1 MDSFATSQIKV
12 APKRDNEMK
21 EYLEKELGGGK
32 VASQKQFLD
41 NDRKVLRFYS
51 KSEGLQFIIHYYLAD
66 DTIEIREN
74 HYSNDGR
81 DSFPLYLRRQK
92 LPEKFD
98 VNQPGQ
104 AFIGDNYVTC
114 DEIEPNTNLNAF
126 GRIFRI
132 FGVDEFTQRFYKT
145 KFGKHFEIAGVEQA
159 RPRETKSLVVPP
171 YNGFGDEQDTLGYI
185 YRLIPQKPKSD
196 FFKNVDNANKI
207 LRFIARFNTRVPEDH
222 ERRFIISFYLADDT
236 ISIYEPPQKN
246 SGIMEGSFLKRN
258 KYKNVD
264 NNGAFITPS
273 DMPEGGDV
281 KINGHNFHILSMD
294 EYTKKYLQAY
304 LVN

>member
-1 MDSFATSQIKV
+1 
-12 APKRDNEMK
+12 MK

-51 KSEGLQFIIHYYLAD
+51 KSEGLQFIVHYYLAD

-114 DEIEPNTNLNAF
+114 DEIEPNGNLNAF

-132 FGVDEFTQRFYKT
+132 YGVDEFTQRFYKT
-145 KFGKHFEIAGVEQA
+145 KFGKHFEVAGVEQP
-159 RPRETKSLVVPP
+159 RPRETKPLNIPP
-171 YNGFGDEQDTLGYI
+171 YNGFGDETDTLGYI

-207 LRFIARFNTRVPEDH
+207 LRFIARYNTRVPEDT

-236 ISIYEPPQKN
+236 ISIFEARQKN
-246 SGIMEGSFLKRN
+246 SGILEGTFLRRN